1 MAATDRP
8 RRKYAPRLPPEQR
21 RERVVEAAKKANADG
36 FISALPQGYDTMIG
50 ERGML
55 LSGGQ
60 KQRIAIAR
68 AIIGDPQILL
78 LDEGEP

>member
-1 MAATDRP
+1 MIAA
-8 RRKYAPRLPPEQR
+8 AVQ
-21 RERVVEAAKKANADG
+21 ANADG
-36 FISALPQGYDTMIG
+36 FITSLPQSYDTMIG

-68 AIIGDPQILL
+68 AIVGNPQILL
-78 LDEGEP
+78 LDEGELFFLVIACEFFFEVGC